1 MKFYIVVATIYVFSR
16 YILSSIRDVNMKR
29 KGAIVISETVL
40 LAFGVIISF
49 VLMASMGSMI
59 FGGQSEAAEESALAF
74 VAKDIAVSIDRVAA
88 EAGSV
93 GILYTLPKG
102 MNVDVEVDY
111 KRLKV
116 SADGKSYS
124 APFMALTH
132 TRPYT
137 IEKPKYL
144 CMVKNQDDMR
154 IALSDDKCIC
164 NTNDNRCDPA
174 CIVNADCDPDC
185 NVDEVED
192 QVCDD
197 RCSLASDNIC
207 DRDCFTNEEDKVNE
221 ARDCIRAFEDD
232 GKGYKRSTDED
243 RICDGDSHMD
253 EDSMCDIDCLNNGT
267 SSWGIC
273 DVDCNKYNMTDVNG
287 TFVSEDGFC
296 DLDCGYKGTVV
307 KRLYPDGVCDLDC
320 AGPVNTSWLDRSE
333 NGICDP
339 DCGGLYDP
347 DCGKCAGEGDDCSS
361 IPCCGEDMGLDLAC
375 CPGSMICADN
385 SDPNKPACD
394 GNGWCEISP
403 FSSASE
409 DIPNH
414 IAKWPIGIDG
424 THPKNWENP
433 YTTTLPVPGH
443 NFEDCTDAADG
454 ICYSEQTCIGDWADM
469 NGYYPCFGAAADP
482 DCIGNDNGC
491 AWVCTGPC
499 AADAADCPGGGG
511 PGSASVFGDS
521 RCSTVDDGV
530 CDTDCDLSRWKRW
543 DPDCGEPDCGA
554 KVDIGVWTK
563 SVIDQDGLVWHTD
576 ALEVCQ
582 RDVMNFLDRRGWDIE
597 QVIENWL
604 ADSPDGWAFDGSRY
618 SATLV
623 QPASKTIV
631 HNEDYFADF
640 QNCCPPASS
649 CYGACTI
656 TAEVYDKCC
665 GVGYCGDHST
675 AVTSILRTLGVPAH
689 NVWSAFYN
697 VGDTAHAWN
706 LLQCDSSIENLGKYG
721 NYKLHQ
727 GGQFIVDECNAA
739 GDGNWIVVDTTF
751 HEVYPMSTLS
761 GDLYCTSMK
770 DLWND
775 NGRYGFQ
782 GIVCDGQAIIP
793 TDADNCEVNGGD
805 VECDCPWCDD
815 LSSCSIHHPHA
826 ITEGC
831 SILADNSVSCPF
843 RRNPMEAGN
852 PMGC

>member
-1 MKFYIVVATIYVFSR
+1 M
-16 YILSSIRDVNMKR
+16 
-29 KGAIVISETVL
+29 
-40 LAFGVIISF
+40 
-49 VLMASMGSMI
+49 
-59 FGGQSEAAEESALAF
+59 
-74 VAKDIAVSIDRVAA
+74 
-88 EAGSV
+88 
-93 GILYTLPKG
+93 
-102 MNVDVEVDY
+102 
-111 KRLKV
+111 

-137 IEKPKYL
+137 IEKPRYM

-192 QVCDD
+192 HVCDD

-221 ARDCIRAFEDD
+221 ARDCIKDFEDD
-232 GKGYKRSTDED
+232 GKGYKRSIEED
-243 RICDGDSHMD
+243 KICDGDSHME
-253 EDSMCDIDCLNNGT
+253 EDSVCDIDCLNNGT

-273 DVDCNKYNMTDVNG
+273 DVDCNKYNMTDVTG
-287 TFVSEDGFC
+287 IFVSEDGFC

-320 AGPVNTSWLDRSE
+320 AGPVNTTTMDWLDRVE

-347 DCGKCAGEGDDCSS
+347 DCGKCMGEGGDCSTV
-361 IPCCGEDMGLDLAC
+361 PCCGEDMGLDLVC
-375 CPGSMICADN
+375 CPGTKICVDN
-385 SDPNKPACD
+385 SDSNKPACD

-403 FSSASE
+403 FADAP
-409 DIPNH
+409 DIDAAH
-414 IAKWPIGIDG
+414 QTVKWPVGIDG
-424 THPKNWENP
+424 THPKNWENA
-433 YTTTLPVPGH
+433 YNTEIELADTRGGT
-443 NFEDCTDAADG
+443 DCSYAADG
-454 ICYSEQTCIGDWADM
+454 ICYSEDRNYVPAEHPPAAHYYAA
-469 NGYYPCFGAAADP
+469 NLGYSDP
-482 DCIGNDNGC
+482 DCAGEGNGC
-491 AWVCTGPC
+491 QWMDQMPV
-499 AADAADCPGGGG
+499 ADNDDVDCNSKKFSSSQNEPDGW
-511 PGSASVFGDS
+511 
-521 RCSTVDDGV
+521 CSITEYDG

-554 KVDIGVWTK
+554 KVDMGVWTK
-563 SVIDQDGLVWHTD
+563 SVIDQDGLVWYAD
-576 ALEVCQ
+576 SLEVCQ
-582 RDVMNFLDRRGWDIE
+582 QNVMNFLERRGWDIE

-623 QPASKTIV
+623 QPASETIV

-649 CYGACTI
+649 CYGVCTI
-656 TAEVYDKCC
+656 DATVYDKCC
-665 GVGYCGDHST
+665 KVGYCGDHST

-706 LLQCDSSIENLGKYG
+706 VLQCNSSIENLGKYG
-721 NYKLHQ
+721 NYRLFQ
-727 GGQFIVDECNAA
+727 GGQFIIDECNAA
-739 GDGNWIVVDTTF
+739 GDGNWIVVDATF

-775 NGRYGFQ
+775 NGRYAFQ
-782 GIVCDGQAIIP
+782 GIVCDGDQIIP
-793 TDADNCEVNGGD
+793 TDADNCEVNDGN

-815 LSSCSIHHPHA
+815 LSSCSINHPHSNHP
-826 ITEGC
+826 ILGKEGC
-831 SILADNSVSCPF
+831 SILADNRVSCPF
-843 RRNPMEAGN
+843 RRNPLEAGN
-852 PMGC
+852 SMGC